1 MKKLAYL
8 TSPKLSSKEIKRL
21 QERDFLQNLNHL
33 DQIWKCLKNRYGS
46 ILAVKD
52 LRGKNKE
59 EFSYSELDELITK
72 ASQAFYKIGLRK
84 GEVVTIISENSPR
97 WLIADQAIMRLSAID
112 AVRGINSPSVELDY
126 IIKHSKSV
134 GLIIQSNSIWE
145 KLENKAELLKDLKFI
160 IEENTN
166 FTKIKL

>member
-46 ILAVKD
+46 ILSVKD

-112 AVRGINSPSVELDY
+112 AVRGIILHQLNWT
-126 IIKHSKSV
+126 I
-134 GLIIQSNSIWE
+134 
-145 KLENKAELLKDLKFI
+145 
-160 IEENTN
+160 
-166 FTKIKL
+166 